1 MTTTT
6 QMPSKIE
13 EDLVTAVSMLTRALG
28 ACDRVRKSNLLP
40 GGPDGDASETMEF
53 ACDHLR
59 MALGFGDSEKTGL
72 MDLIGMR
79 VFEGWLEKAKKDGTY
94 ADLNVYRYDTEE
106 FVSLYSVRELID
118 KETGFSFWHLSLDNL
133 RAHMV
138 AELRV
143 PDRLPYV
150 VTTEP

>member
-1 MTTTT
+1 MSTT
-6 QMPSKIE
+6 QIPNKIE

-28 ACDRVRKSNLLP
+28 ACERVRKSGLLP
-40 GGPDGDASETMEF
+40 GGLDGGAEETMEF
-53 ACDHLR
+53 ACAHLR
-59 MALGFGDSEKTGL
+59 IALGFGDSKKTGL

-79 VFEGWLEKAKKDGTY
+79 VFADWLDKANKDGTY
-94 ADLNVYRYDTEE
+94 AGVDVYRYDTEE
-106 FVSLYSVRELID
+106 FVSLYSVKELID
-118 KETGFSFWHLSLDNL
+118 KETGFSFWHLSLENL

-150 VTTEP
+150 VGAAP